1 MTRVENSANELD
13 SRAPRSDSLANHCVL
28 VTRPHHQQAELISA
42 FESHGAQTIALPL
55 LQIAP
60 PSTGEHAASLRR
72 SLLELDLF
80 DTLIFIS
87 TNAVRAGVAA
97 IEDYWPQFPVGIR
110 IVAIGPTTAALAQES
125 LCCEVTIAAGGVTSE
140 DLLSSGVFDNLKGK
154 RVGIFRGEG
163 GRDTLAEGIRDR
175 GGRVDYFE
183 VYRRLSCDYTQGE
196 LEAALSGKIPTA
208 LTATSGESLAAL
220 LALAPRLEALIG
232 DRATI
237 VSRPERRAADTPNT
251 HSPLAMPLL
260 AMPLIVPSDRV
271 KGLALA
277 LGFVQP
283 VDAGGADASA
293 FVRAL
298 ARTAAGQDSHNGPD

>member
-1 MTRVENSANELD
+1 MTRVENSAHEHD
-13 SRAPRSDSLANHCVL
+13 SRAPRSGSLANLCVL

-60 PSTGEHAASLRR
+60 PSTGEPAATLRR

-97 IEDYWPQFPVGIR
+97 IEDYWPQFPVGIQV
-110 IVAIGPTTAALAQES
+110 VAIGPTTAALAQEL

-140 DLLSSGVFDNLKGK
+140 DLLSSGVLDNLKGK

-163 GRDTLAEGIRDR
+163 GRDTLAGGIRDR

-237 VSRPERRAADTPNT
+237 VSRPERHAADTPNT

-298 ARTAAGQDSHNGPD
+298 ARTAAGQDSNNGPD

>member
-1 MTRVENSANELD
+1 MTRVENSAHEHD
-13 SRAPRSDSLANHCVL
+13 SHAPRSDSLANHCVL
-28 VTRPHHQQAELISA
+28 VTRPQDQQAELISA

-60 PSTGEHAASLRR
+60 PSAGEHAATLRR

-97 IEDYWPQFPVGIR
+97 IEDYWPQFPVGIQV
-110 IVAIGPTTAALAQES
+110 VAIGPSTAALAQKL
-125 LCCEVTIAAGGVTSE
+125 LCCEVAVAAGGVTSE
-140 DLLSSGVFDNLKGK
+140 DLLSSGVLDNLKGK

-183 VYRRLSCDYTQGE
+183 VYRRLICDYTQDE
-196 LEAALSGKIPTA
+196 LEAVMSGKIPTA

-220 LALAPRLEALIG
+220 LALAPRLEAASG
-232 DRATI
+232 DRASI
-237 VSRPERRAADTPNT
+237 ASRPERRAADTPNR
-251 HSPLAMPLL
+251 SSRLALPLL
-260 AMPLIVPSDRV
+260 EMPLIVPSDRV
-271 KGLALA
+271 KELALA

-298 ARTAAGQDSHNGPD
+298 VKLAGKESNAGLD

>member
-1 MTRVENSANELD
+1 
-13 SRAPRSDSLANHCVL
+13 
-28 VTRPHHQQAELISA
+28 VTRPQHQQAELISA
-42 FESHGAQTIALPL
+42 FESHGAQTLALPL

-60 PSTGEHAASLRR
+60 PSAGEHAATLRR

-87 TNAVRAGVAA
+87 TNAVRAGVTA
-97 IEDYWPQFPVGIR
+97 IEDYWPQFPVGIQV
-110 IVAIGPTTAALAQES
+110 VAIGPSTAALAQKL
-125 LCCEVTIAAGGVTSE
+125 LCCEVAVAAGGVTSE
-140 DLLSSGVFDNLKGK
+140 DLLSSGLFDNLKGK

-183 VYRRLSCDYTQGE
+183 VYRRLTCDYTQDE
-196 LEAALSGKIPTA
+196 LEAVLSGKIPTA

-220 LALAPRLEALIG
+220 LAL
-232 DRATI
+232 
-237 VSRPERRAADTPNT
+237 
-251 HSPLAMPLL
+251 PLL
-260 AMPLIVPSDRV
+260 EVPLLEMPLIVPSDRV
-271 KGLALA
+271 KELALA

-298 ARTAAGQDSHNGPD
+298 VRVAGKESRTGLD

>member
-1 MTRVENSANELD
+1 MTRVENSAHEHD

-28 VTRPHHQQAELISA
+28 VTRPQHQQAELISA

-60 PSTGEHAASLRR
+60 PSTGEPAATLRR

-97 IEDYWPQFPVGIR
+97 IEDYWPQFPVGIQV
-110 IVAIGPTTAALAQES
+110 VAIGPTTAALAQEL

-140 DLLSSGVFDNLKGK
+140 DLLSSGVLDNLKGK

-175 GGRVDYFE
+175 GGR
-183 VYRRLSCDYTQGE
+183 
-196 LEAALSGKIPTA
+196 
-208 LTATSGESLAAL
+208 
-220 LALAPRLEALIG
+220 
-232 DRATI
+232 
-237 VSRPERRAADTPNT
+237 
-251 HSPLAMPLL
+251 
-260 AMPLIVPSDRV
+260 
-271 KGLALA
+271 
-277 LGFVQP
+277 
-283 VDAGGADASA
+283 
-293 FVRAL
+293 
-298 ARTAAGQDSHNGPD
+298 

>member
-1 MTRVENSANELD
+1 MTRVENSAYEHD
-13 SRAPRSDSLANHCVL
+13 SCAPRSDSLTNHCVL
-28 VTRPHHQQAELISA
+28 VTRPQHQQAELISA
-42 FESHGAQTIALPL
+42 LESHGAKTIAVPL
-55 LQIAP
+55 LQIGP
-60 PSTGEHAASLRR
+60 PSTGEHAATLRR

-97 IEDYWPQFPVGIR
+97 IEDYWPQFPVGIQV
-110 IVAIGPTTAALAQES
+110 VAIGPSTAALAREL
-125 LCCEVTIAAGGVTSE
+125 LCREVTMAVGGVTSE
-140 DLLSSGVFDNLKGK
+140 DLLSSGLFDNLKGK

-183 VYRRLSCDYTQGE
+183 VYRRLTCDYTQGE
-196 LEAALSGKIPTA
+196 LKAALSGKIPTA

-220 LALAPRLEALIG
+220 LALAPRLEAASG
-232 DRATI
+232 DRASIT
-237 VSRPERRAADTPNT
+237 SRPERRAADTPNT
-251 HSPLAMPLL
+251 HSLL

-271 KGLALA
+271 KELALA
-277 LGFVQP
+277 LGFAQP
-283 VDAGGADASA
+283 VDAGGADANA

-298 ARTAAGQDSHNGPD
+298 ARVAGKESRNGLD

>member
-1 MTRVENSANELD
+1 MTR
-13 SRAPRSDSLANHCVL
+13 PQ
-28 VTRPHHQQAELISA
+28 HQQAELISA

-60 PSTGEHAASLRR
+60 PSAGEHAATLRR

-97 IEDYWPQFPVGIR
+97 IEDYWPQFPVGIQV
-110 IVAIGPTTAALAQES
+110 VAIGPSAAALAQKL
-125 LCCEVTIAAGGVTSE
+125 LCCEVAVAAGGVTSE
-140 DLLSSGVFDNLKGK
+140 DLLSSGLFDNLKGK

-183 VYRRLSCDYTQGE
+183 VYRRLTCDYTQGE
-196 LEAALSGKIPTA
+196 LEAVMSGKIPTA

-220 LALAPRLEALIG
+220 LALPLLE
-232 DRATI
+232 
-237 VSRPERRAADTPNT
+237 
-251 HSPLAMPLL
+251 MPLL
-260 AMPLIVPSDRV
+260 EMPLIVPSDRV
-271 KGLALA
+271 KELALA

-298 ARTAAGQDSHNGPD
+298 VRVAGKESRTGLD

>member
-110 IVAIGPTTAALAQES
+110 IVAIGPTTAALAQEL

-183 VYRRLSCDYTQGE
+183 VYRRLTCDYTQDE
-196 LEAALSGKIPTA
+196 LEAVLSGKIPTA

-220 LALAPRLEALIG
+220 MAL
-232 DRATI
+232 
-237 VSRPERRAADTPNT
+237 
-251 HSPLAMPLL
+251 PLL
-260 AMPLIVPSDRV
+260 GGPLLEMPLIVPSDRV
-271 KGLALA
+271 KELALA

-298 ARTAAGQDSHNGPD
+298 VRVAGKESRTGLD

>member
-183 VYRRLSCDYTQGE
+183 VYRRLTCDYTQDE
-196 LEAALSGKIPTA
+196 LEAVLSGKIPTA

-220 LALAPRLEALIG
+220 MALPLLE
-232 DRATI
+232 
-237 VSRPERRAADTPNT
+237 
-251 HSPLAMPLL
+251 MPLL
-260 AMPLIVPSDRV
+260 EMPLIVPSDRV
-271 KGLALA
+271 KELALA

-283 VDAGGADASA
+283 VDAGGVDASA

-298 ARTAAGQDSHNGPD
+298 VRAAGKESRTELD

>member
-1 MTRVENSANELD
+1 MTRVENSAHEHD

-28 VTRPHHQQAELISA
+28 VTRPQHQQAELISA
-42 FESHGAQTIALPL
+42 LESHGAQTIALPL
-55 LQIAP
+55 LQIGP
-60 PSTGEHAASLRR
+60 PSTGEHAVTLRR

-97 IEDYWPQFPVGIR
+97 IEDYWPQFPVGIQV
-110 IVAIGPTTAALAQES
+110 VAIGPSTAALAQEL
-125 LCCEVTIAAGGVTSE
+125 LCCEVTMAVGGVTSE
-140 DLLSSGVFDNLKGK
+140 DLLSSGLFDYLKGK

-183 VYRRLSCDYTQGE
+183 VYRRLTCDYTQGE

-208 LTATSGESLAAL
+208 LTATNGESLAAL
-220 LALAPRLEALIG
+220 LALAPRLEVASG
-232 DRATI
+232 DRASIT
-237 VSRPERRAADTPNT
+237 SRPERRAADTPNT
-251 HSPLAMPLL
+251 HSLL

-271 KGLALA
+271 KELASA
-277 LGFVQP
+277 LGFAQP
-283 VDAGGADASA
+283 VDARGADANA

-298 ARTAAGQDSHNGPD
+298 TRVAGKESRNGLD

>member
-1 MTRVENSANELD
+1 MTRVENSAHEHD
-13 SRAPRSDSLANHCVL
+13 SRASRSGSLANHCVL

-60 PSTGEHAASLRR
+60 PSTGEPAATLRR

-97 IEDYWPQFPVGIR
+97 IEDYWPQFPVGIQV
-110 IVAIGPTTAALAQES
+110 VAIGQTTAALAQEL

-140 DLLSSGVFDNLKGK
+140 DLLSSGVLDNLKGK

-196 LEAALSGKIPTA
+196 LEAALSGNIPTA

-220 LALAPRLEALIG
+220 LALAPRLEIAFG

-237 VSRPERRAADTPNT
+237 VSRPERRAADTPNK
-251 HSPLAMPLL
+251 HSLLAMPVLL
-260 AMPLIVPSDRV
+260 EMPLIVPSYRV
-271 KGLALA
+271 KELALA

-298 ARTAAGQDSHNGPD
+298 ARIAGQDSHNGLD

>member
-1 MTRVENSANELD
+1 MTRVENSAHEHD

-28 VTRPHHQQAELISA
+28 VTRPQHQQAELISA

-60 PSTGEHAASLRR
+60 PSAGEHAATLRR

-97 IEDYWPQFPVGIR
+97 IEDYWPQFPVGIQV
-110 IVAIGPTTAALAQES
+110 VAIGPSTAALAQKL
-125 LCCEVTIAAGGVTSE
+125 LCCEVAVAAGGVTSE
-140 DLLSSGVFDNLKGK
+140 DLLSSGLFDNLKGK

-183 VYRRLSCDYTQGE
+183 VYRRLTCDYTQDE
-196 LEAALSGKIPTA
+196 LEAVLSGKIPTA

-220 LALAPRLEALIG
+220 LALPLLE
-232 DRATI
+232 
-237 VSRPERRAADTPNT
+237 
-251 HSPLAMPLL
+251 MPLL
-260 AMPLIVPSDRV
+260 EMPLIVPSDRV
-271 KGLALA
+271 KELALA

-298 ARTAAGQDSHNGPD
+298 VRVAGQESRTGLN